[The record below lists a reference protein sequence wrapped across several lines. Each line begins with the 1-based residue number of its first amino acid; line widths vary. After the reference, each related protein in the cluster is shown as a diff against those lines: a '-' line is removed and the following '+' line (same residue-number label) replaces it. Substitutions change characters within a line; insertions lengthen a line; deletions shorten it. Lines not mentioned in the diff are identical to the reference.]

1 MSENSEDEYK
11 LHHLDSMTLLDLRSQ
26 YKTVVNELLDLK
38 IEFEDF

>member
-1 MSENSEDEYK
+1 MSDNSDDEYK
-11 LHHLDSMTLLDLRSQ
+11 LTHLDSMSLESLRSQ